1 MWYDIIVRNGKRYL
15 QAHSGYLFSV
25 AVIFPLTAGGDTCPH
40 LLQPERGETMGLSKY
55 EEWITPE
62 GLAKIE
68 GWAMDGLIDT
78 EIAANM
84 GVNPD
89 TLYRWKRKYLEISE
103 ALKKGKDV
111 VDRQVEKSLLK
122 RALGFEYNETKN
134 VYETDSNGNRI
145 LKESTITR
153 KMVVPDT
160 TAQIFWLKNRK
171 PDKWRDKPETV
182 KQGDTGLFE
191 GIVKA
196 VGGKFDAG

>member
-1 MWYDIIVRNGKRYL
+1 MARGICKPTADTSFLLLSFSINGGR
-15 QAHSGYLFSV
+15 
-25 AVIFPLTAGGDTCPH
+25 GDLPA
-40 LLQPERGETMGLSKY
+40 LLQPERGETIGLSKY

-62 GLAKIE
+62 GLTKIE

-89 TLYRWKRKYLEISE
+89 TLYRWKRKYVEISE

-134 VYETDSNGNRI
+134 VYETDSEGKRI

-153 KMVVPDT
+153 KMVAPDT

-171 PDKWRDKPETV
+171 PDKWRHKPETV

>member
-1 MWYDIIVRNGKRYL
+1 
-15 QAHSGYLFSV
+15 
-25 AVIFPLTAGGDTCPH
+25 
-40 LLQPERGETMGLSKY
+40 MGLSKY

-62 GLAKIE
+62 GLTKIE

-89 TLYRWKRKYLEISE
+89 TLYRWKRKYVEISE

-171 PDKWRDKPETV
+171 PDKWRDRPEPV

>member
-1 MWYDIIVRNGKRYL
+1 
-15 QAHSGYLFSV
+15 
-25 AVIFPLTAGGDTCPH
+25 
-40 LLQPERGETMGLSKY
+40 MGLSKY

-62 GLAKIE
+62 GLTKIE

-89 TLYRWKRKYLEISE
+89 TLYRWKRKYVEISE

-134 VYETDSNGNRI
+134 TYETDSNGNRI

-153 KMVVPDT
+153 KMVAPDT

-171 PDKWRDKPETV
+171 PDKWRDRPEPV

>member
-1 MWYDIIVRNGKRYL
+1 
-15 QAHSGYLFSV
+15 
-25 AVIFPLTAGGDTCPH
+25 
-40 LLQPERGETMGLSKY
+40 MGLSKY

-62 GLAKIE
+62 GLTKIE

-89 TLYRWKRKYLEISE
+89 TLYRWKSKYVEISE

-134 VYETDSNGNRI
+134 VYETDREGNRI

-153 KMVVPDT
+153 KMVAPDT